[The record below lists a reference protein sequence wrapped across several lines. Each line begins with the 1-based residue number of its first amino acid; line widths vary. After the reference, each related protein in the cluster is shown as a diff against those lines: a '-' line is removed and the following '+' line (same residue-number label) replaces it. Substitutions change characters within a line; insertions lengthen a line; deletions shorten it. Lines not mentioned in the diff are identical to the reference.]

1 MTDQTRPMDAERLA
15 EIRQRAE
22 AVLAETRLG
31 ALPAR
36 GFIRK
41 YIPDLLA
48 EVARLGADRD
58 AALLDVARMKDTQKD
73 MGSLD
78 DVLAAIMR
86 NLPEDEPPT
95 TVLVEMSVELAKLV
109 MVCNHYT
116 LTLVKG
122 DWEALAGAAAE
133 ALRKAGLR

>member
-48 EVARLGADRD
+48 EVARLSAEGDQLKRNFEVVAEMREDEKADAGRLR
-58 AALLDVARMKDTQKD
+58 AVIEEARALAVSDHDMDTRQE
-73 MGSLD
+73 
-78 DVLAAIMR
+78 LAAQF
-86 NLPEDEPPT
+86 
-95 TVLVEMSVELAKLV
+95 LAILDRG
-109 MVCNHYT
+109 
-116 LTLVKG
+116 LKG
-122 DWEALAGAAAE
+122 AGE
-133 ALRKAGLR
+133 

>member
-48 EVARLGADRD
+48 EVALWSCLIY
-58 AALLDVARMKDTQKD
+58 ALSESPL
-73 MGSLD
+73 
-78 DVLAAIMR
+78 
-86 NLPEDEPPT
+86 
-95 TVLVEMSVELAKLV
+95 
-109 MVCNHYT
+109 
-116 LTLVKG
+116 
-122 DWEALAGAAAE
+122 
-133 ALRKAGLR
+133 